1 MRDGR
6 RPRDPEDWL
15 WLVVGVAVAAR
26 AALLWTWEPA
36 LASDAADYV
45 RIATD
50 LNQGEGFRDTNG
62 DPTSFRG
69 PVYPLFVASILKLTG
84 GSLWA
89 VRVLQVLLDAVTVV
103 VTFRLAR
110 ATFGERLG
118 SAVGLTAAALVAIN
132 LGHIG
137 ASQRILSETVFT
149 LVFVAAIAAS
159 SMWWRSERPGSA
171 RQWAVVA
178 GCVFGIATLT
188 RGVLLLYP
196 AVLVGAACMVRRR
209 VPYGSVALIL
219 GFCLTLAPWTI
230 RNYVVHD
237 AFVPVSTQVGVTLY
251 ASYNPPGGRFGFQP
265 ADSVVVRAERLPE
278 PEASAILVRAAI
290 DTALANP
297 ARTAR
302 LEAIKVAYFWSPID
316 WELLPWYGVLN
327 GTYLWMVLV
336 CGVGLFLAPVR
347 KAARRHW
354 PVLLPL
360 VYLFGM
366 GLVFHGSPR
375 YRLPAE
381 PLLAIVAAAS
391 VIALTGRWG
400 RGRAGL
406 LLGTLALAVL
416 AAAVYADV
424 LRAIVRPWVSGS

>member
-1 MRDGR
+1 MTERQR
-6 RPRDPEDWL
+6 TREPQDWL
-15 WLVVGVAVAAR
+15 WLVVGLAVAAR
-26 AALLWTWEPA
+26 AVLLWTWEPTM
-36 LASDAADYV
+36 ASDAADYV
-45 RIATD
+45 RMATD
-50 LNQGEGFRDTNG
+50 LIQGEGLRDTDG

-69 PVYPLFVASILKLTG
+69 PIYPAFVALILKVTG

-89 VRVLQVLLDAVTVV
+89 VRLVQVLLDAVTIVV
-103 VTFRLAR
+103 AFRLTR

-118 SAVGLTAAALVAIN
+118 GAVGLTAAVLVAVN

-137 ASQRILSETVFT
+137 ASQRILSETLFT
-149 LVFVAAIAAS
+149 LVFVAAVAAS
-159 SMWWRSERPGSA
+159 STWWQSARPGPA
-171 RQWAVVA
+171 RQWAVTA
-178 GCVFGIATLT
+178 GCLFGIATLT

-196 AVLVGAACMVRRR
+196 VVLVGAALIVRRR
-209 VPYGSVALIL
+209 VPYGGVALIL

-251 ASYNPPGGRFGFQP
+251 ASYNPPDGRFGFQP

-278 PEASAILVRAAI
+278 PEASAILARAAI

-316 WELLPWYGVLN
+316 WELLPWYGALN
-327 GTYLWMVLV
+327 GTYLWIVLV
-336 CGVGLFLAPVR
+336 GGLGLFLAPVR
-347 KAARRHW
+347 TAAVRHW
-354 PVLLPL
+354 PVLLPV

-381 PLLAIVAAAS
+381 PLMAMVTAAS
-391 VIALTGRWG
+391 VVAYTRRWG
-400 RGRAGL
+400 RAKTGL
-406 LLGTLALAVL
+406 LLGTLALGVL
-416 AAAVYADV
+416 AAALFSEE
-424 LRAIVRPWVSGS
+424 LRALVRPWVSGL